1 MVFKKDKF
9 DDIVETV
16 PLLEVGDTAKVAIE
30 LEDKDEDDLFFEDK
44 FNEVWCRASE
54 KCLSTTASFF
64 HFQLWL

>member
-44 FNEVWCRASE
+44 FNEVRPG
-54 KCLSTTASFF
+54 KLIRTAMVVYSFTI
-64 HFQLWL
+64 

>member
-16 PLLEVGDTAKVAIE
+16 PLLEVGDTPKVAIE

-44 FNEVWCRASE
+44 FNDVWCRAHE
-54 KCLSTTASFF
+54 KFLNTAASFF
-64 HFQLWL
+64 QFQLWF

>member
-16 PLLEVGDTAKVAIE
+16 PLLEVGDTAKVAVQ

-44 FNEVWCRASE
+44 FNEV
-54 KCLSTTASFF
+54 KILKFI
-64 HFQLWL
+64 H